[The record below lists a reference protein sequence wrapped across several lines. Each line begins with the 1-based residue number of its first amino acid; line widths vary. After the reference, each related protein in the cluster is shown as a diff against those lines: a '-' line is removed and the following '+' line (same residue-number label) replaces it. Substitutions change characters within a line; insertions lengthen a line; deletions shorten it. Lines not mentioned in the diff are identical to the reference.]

1 VALEALWDPQ
11 LERRG
16 GSTLEGGDGFVSPL
30 FYPPF
35 HPERLRKEFPFSVL
49 ALALSYL
56 ILVEAITPPLSPT
69 VCRPKTSDSAH
80 LRKLESRLEPKPEKN
95 QGDFSR
101 AIEAFSGQMMECYW
115 VISQLALCSPYLE
128 MKSPRVALLHRH
140 DTSSN
145 FSYNLQ
151 GDFAVGL
158 GCIACHLI

>member
-1 VALEALWDPQ
+1 LREATDL
-11 LERRG
+11 LA
-16 GSTLEGGDGFVSPL
+16 
-30 FYPPF
+30 
-35 HPERLRKEFPFSVL
+35 PFSIPPSIL
-49 ALALSYL
+49 KGLGKNFRFQFWPWHYL

-128 MKSPRVALLHRH
+128 MKSPRVALLQPA
-140 DTSSN
+140 N
-145 FSYNLQ
+145 
-151 GDFAVGL
+151 
-158 GCIACHLI
+158 